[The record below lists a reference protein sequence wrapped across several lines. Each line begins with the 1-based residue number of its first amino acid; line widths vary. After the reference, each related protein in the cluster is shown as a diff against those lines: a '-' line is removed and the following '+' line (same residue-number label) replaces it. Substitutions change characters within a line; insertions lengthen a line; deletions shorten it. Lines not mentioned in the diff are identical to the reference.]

1 LASAFGSTYT
11 REQALTCMKQ
21 NKWKFCPRITDVH
34 LLEVMWIGIAKTKPK
49 VHSLGIFL
57 FNVHLYVDNGKDM

>member
-1 LASAFGSTYT
+1 
-11 REQALTCMKQ
+11 MKQ